1 MSCELPCETQSIMER
16 SDQAADH
23 KNTNQ
28 FVSIAHELELVQ
40 AYLYIEKERFAE
52 RLEIVWEVHRNI
64 DCR

>member
-1 MSCELPCETQSIMER
+1 MER

-52 RLEIVWEVHRNI
+52 RLEIIWEVHRNI